1 MYTTDRRASGTSRPR
16 GRSVPGIA
24 VQPRRGRDG
33 REQDAEA
40 CCPGQ
45 ASSTGRPTAR
55 AQRGARSRG
64 RRRAAVR
71 AAGGGSCAGF
81 LYPMGGGSW
90 ACRLASQPEAMH
102 ARGTRGRGEKRPPRW
117 CKCVARRP
125 PHPPAGGEK
134 QTVERRSAATP
145 SATPRAAA
153 PASTPSVAS
162 GEGRAGA
169 RHRTAAGW
177 AVYHNRTTGMPTRPP
192 HVQRGE
198 PRPPPPPPAGANRR
212 HGQRGG
218 KERPSAVCVWLRARR
233 SVGSS
238 LPGGNLD

>member
-1 MYTTDRRASGTSRPR
+1 M
-16 GRSVPGIA
+16 PGIA

-71 AAGGGSCAGF
+71 AAGGGSCAEF

-192 HVQRGE
+192 HVQRGGAPATAAAAGRRE
-198 PRPPPPPPAGANRR
+198 PPARTKGRR
-212 HGQRGG
+212 RAAQRCLRLAARAAFRRKFLAGG
-218 KERPSAVCVWLRARR
+218 KSGLMGGLAR
-233 SVGSS
+233 GA
-238 LPGGNLD
+238 